1 MNDDR
6 TKETP
11 HSPRKPQAE
20 KKTSRA
26 EFFARLLFILSILL
40 LLVLS
45 HRLWQIHE
53 MYQLGEQTYD
63 ALATQIH
70 QTEAEE
76 DNHNQSQPPAV
87 DIGALQAVSA
97 DAIGWLYSPDTP
109 IDYPVMRAEAYD
121 QYLHHLPDGTY
132 NESGTPFL
140 DSHHA
145 PDLNGK
151 LSVIYGREA
160 PGDQMFSSLLHYK
173 TQAYYEAHP
182 DLRLYTKQGSY
193 TIELLYGYTIEPG
206 QWRERAF
213 MFEANRAALLDYAA
227 AHTTFERPAAR
238 TEGDSL
244 EGERLMVLAT
254 SNRRF
259 DTGGYL
265 VIGILRPLYPD
276 RDNRPLPF

>member
-87 DIGALQAVSA
+87 DIG
-97 DAIGWLYSPDTP
+97 
-109 IDYPVMRAEAYD
+109 
-121 QYLHHLPDGTY
+121 HC
-132 NESGTPFL
+132 
-140 DSHHA
+140 
-145 PDLNGK
+145 
-151 LSVIYGREA
+151 
-160 PGDQMFSSLLHYK
+160 
-173 TQAYYEAHP
+173 
-182 DLRLYTKQGSY
+182 
-193 TIELLYGYTIEPG
+193 
-206 QWRERAF
+206 
-213 MFEANRAALLDYAA
+213 
-227 AHTTFERPAAR
+227 RP
-238 TEGDSL
+238 
-244 EGERLMVLAT
+244 
-254 SNRRF
+254 
-259 DTGGYL
+259 
-265 VIGILRPLYPD
+265 
-276 RDNRPLPF
+276 